1 MTLTRPQISLIH
13 VAKAKLGWDDDTYRA
28 VLVRIAGVTT
38 SKDLDQDGFEA
49 VMGFADYCGF
59 KPLGKGAPRYGV
71 RPGMATFA
79 QLELIREL
87 WREVHGQP
95 VCDDAGL
102 SGWMLKYHKVH
113 SMRFLTLDA
122 ARKIITALK
131 AWKARPKARAA

>member
-1 MTLTRPQISLIH
+1 MLTNPQIGLLH

-38 SKDLDQDGFEA
+38 SKELDREGFEA

-59 KPLGKGAPRYGV
+59 KPLSKGAPRYGN

-87 WREVHGQP
+87 WRELHGTAE
-95 VCDDAGL
+95 CDDAALG
-102 SGWMLKYHKVH
+102 GWMRKYHKID
-113 SMRFLTLDA
+113 SLRFLTLDG
-122 ARKIITALK
+122 ARKAITALK
-131 AWKARPKARAA
+131 AWKTRPKSRAA